1 MKPIEIQQNFHNELK
16 QLLLKYKAEICLEQ
30 FETRYLPEE
39 KIVINFE
46 YDESLYEENG
56 TGIIPQL
63 IIGSFEKDTQLLL
76 QAVYFFFTNI
86 LKIFVV
92 LLGYTKI
99 SRIFVKEITTKTKQ
113 NGNFINRTF
122 KRTI

>member
-46 YDESLYEENG
+46 YDESLYEKNE
-56 TGIIPQL
+56 TGIIH
-63 IIGSFEKDTQLLL
+63 
-76 QAVYFFFTNI
+76 N
-86 LKIFVV
+86 
-92 LLGYTKI
+92 
-99 SRIFVKEITTKTKQ
+99 
-113 NGNFINRTF
+113 
-122 KRTI
+122 

>member
-46 YDESLYEENG
+46 YDESLYEKNE

-63 IIGSFEKDTQLLL
+63 IIGSFE
-76 QAVYFFFTNI
+76 
-86 LKIFVV
+86 
-92 LLGYTKI
+92 
-99 SRIFVKEITTKTKQ
+99 
-113 NGNFINRTF
+113 NGT
-122 KRTI
+122 

>member
-16 QLLLKYKAEICLEQ
+16 QLLLKYKAEICLVQ

-46 YDESLYEENG
+46 YDESLYEENE

-63 IIGSFEKDTQLLL
+63 IIGSFE
-76 QAVYFFFTNI
+76 
-86 LKIFVV
+86 
-92 LLGYTKI
+92 
-99 SRIFVKEITTKTKQ
+99 
-113 NGNFINRTF
+113 NGT
-122 KRTI
+122 